1 LTRSFDY
8 WRATVRRTYPEL
20 PISLAE
26 SRRMKAY
33 LLCAMLI
40 ANVALLSVQQTSIT
54 KTTLQFGQR
63 APDFALLSDKCC
75 QMGWEDDD

>member
-1 LTRSFDY
+1 
-8 WRATVRRTYPEL
+8 
-20 PISLAE
+20 
-26 SRRMKAY
+26 MKAY